1 MKKLLAIGLCFALAG
16 CCGEASFQGKRVST
30 WVAQLKDK
38 DPAQRQE
45 AVRAL
50 GQIGPGAVAV
60 LASAL
65 QDPNI
70 NVRVAAADALGRIGE
85 DAKAAVT
92 ALNDSL
98 KDPDKTVR
106 RHAAFALGII
116 DPENKVV
123 VPALI
128 ESLKDQDLE
137 VRRLAAVAL
146 GRFGR
151 EARAAVPALNEA
163 MKVETDDWY
172 RRIVRDALEKINE
185 EVTPN

>member
-1 MKKLLAIGLCFALAG
+1 MKKLPILLALILAG
-16 CCGEASFQGKRVST
+16 CSGEPTFQGKS
-30 WVAQLKDK
+30 VASWITQLSDT
-38 DPAQRQE
+38 DPAARQD

-50 GQIGPGAVAV
+50 GQMGTDAVP
-60 LASAL
+60 AL
-65 QDPNI
+65 CEALTAGDN
-70 NVRVAAADALGRIGE
+70 NVRMAAADALGRIGE
-85 DAKAAVT
+85 DARKAVS
-92 ALNDSL
+92 ALNEAL
-98 KDPDKTVR
+98 KDSDKLVR

-116 DPENKVV
+116 DPEDKSV

-128 ESLKDQDLE
+128 ECLKDGDME

-151 EARAAVPALNEA
+151 EAKAAVPALNEV
-163 MKVETDDWY
+163 MKVEADEWY